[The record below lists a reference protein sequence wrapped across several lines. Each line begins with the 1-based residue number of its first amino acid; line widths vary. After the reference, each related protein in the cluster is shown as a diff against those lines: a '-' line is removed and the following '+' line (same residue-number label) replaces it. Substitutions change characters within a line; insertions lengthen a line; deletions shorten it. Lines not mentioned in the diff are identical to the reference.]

1 MMPLQVNNV
10 TKIFKNSKGQEFKA
24 VDGVSLD
31 IEPGKIFGLLG
42 PNGAGKSTLIN
53 MISGILVPNSGSIK
67 VFGLDVVKDSNKTK
81 QLIGVVPQEIVVEM
95 AFTVEE
101 VLYYFS
107 GMYGVPRGE
116 RKQRIKAVLEDL
128 GLEDKIHE
136 RARSLSGGMKRR
148 LMIAKAIL
156 HKPKLLILDEPSAGV
171 DVSLR
176 QKIWS
181 LVRRLNDEGT
191 TIVFTTHYL
200 EEAEQLCDS
209 ITLIDHGHVIKSGK
223 LKDIQ
228 QEFSKN
234 TIHFELFDRSVSP
247 LSGVSEVGVEYE
259 YPITTDLATDMAKLT
274 GHYNHNLKSIRS
286 EAASLE
292 HIFLKLTSSSL

>member
-1 MMPLQVNNV
+1 MLPLRVNNV
-10 TKIFKNSKGQEFKA
+10 TKVFKNSKGQEFKA
-24 VDGVSLD
+24 VDGVSLA

-53 MISGILVPNSGSIK
+53 MISGILLPSDGEIE
-67 VFGLDVVKDSNKTK
+67 VFGINVKKDPIKTK
-81 QLIGVVPQEIVVEM
+81 QLIGVVPQEIVAEM

-128 GLEDKIHE
+128 GLSDKIHE

-171 DVSLR
+171 DVS
-176 QKIWS
+176 
-181 LVRRLNDEGT
+181 
-191 TIVFTTHYL
+191 
-200 EEAEQLCDS
+200 C
-209 ITLIDHGHVIKSGK
+209 GK
-223 LKDIQ
+223 
-228 QEFSKN
+228 N
-234 TIHFELFDRSVSP
+234 NGGPLFV
-247 LSGVSEVGVEYE
+247 
-259 YPITTDLATDMAKLT
+259 
-274 GHYNHNLKSIRS
+274 
-286 EAASLE
+286 
-292 HIFLKLTSSSL
+292 